1 MAGRVLII
9 NHGAALMTNTLMSSL
24 KNAEI
29 EAVRVEPVLEK
40 IDPQKNDADI
50 FLLFAGDFIYESPEL
65 LVYLKDLCFSKE
77 KPLCVVG
84 YEKELAEIEEIIPKG
99 MIEREFT
106 RPIDVKNLSA
116 ALHSLVRAGDA
127 RKQDKHI
134 LLVDDDVAYL
144 QTMQSWLAAKYRVT
158 ATKSGM
164 QAITY
169 IAAHRPDLILL
180 DHDMPITTGAQVFE
194 MIRSEPN
201 SAKIPVIFL
210 TGKNDRESVERIMRL
225 KPDGYLLK
233 SMSKEDI
240 LTSVDRFFETKRW
253 ENLYN

>member
-1 MAGRVLII
+1 MAGKVLLI
-9 NHGAALMTNTLMSSL
+9 NHGSALMTNTLVSSL
-24 KNAEI
+24 KNAGVET
-29 EAVRVEPVLEK
+29 VCVEPALEK
-40 IDPQKNDADI
+40 IDPEKNEADV
-50 FLLFAGDFIYESPEL
+50 FLLFAGDFIYDSPRL
-65 LVYLKDLCFSKE
+65 LIYLRDLCFSKE

-106 RPIDVKNLSA
+106 RPIDVKGLSA
-116 ALHSLVRAGDA
+116 ALHALIREGDS
-127 RKQDKHI
+127 RKQGKHI
-134 LLVDDDVAYL
+134 LLVDDDVTFL
-144 QTMQSWLAAKYRVT
+144 QTMQRWLSVKYRVT

-169 IAAHRPDLILL
+169 IAAHTPDLILL
-180 DHDMPITTGAQVFE
+180 DHEMPITSGPQVLE

-210 TGKNDRESVERIMRL
+210 TGKNDRASVEQVMRL

-240 LTSVDRFFETKRW
+240 LASVDRFFETKRW